1 MEFNY
6 LLLVP
11 DWIFLELSQQNL
23 VLLLILSK
31 SFLLFLSAFL
41 SVANHYFWEF
51 KTLIAISSESTLRR
65 TLICAHHIH
74 SRLEMVHLLAL
85 ETELTVHGF

>member
-11 DWIFLELSQQNL
+11 DWVFLELSQQNL
-23 VLLLILSK
+23 VLLLILSQ
-31 SFLLFLSAFL
+31 SFLLLLSAFL
-41 SVANHYFWEF
+41 SVADYDFWEF
-51 KTLIAISSESTLRR
+51 KILIAICGKSSLWR